1 MIGSSIGPYEII
13 ERLGAGGMGEVYLA
27 RDGRLNRHVAL
38 KSLSD
43 PSLDIP
49 DARDRLLQEARAAAR
64 LSHPNIAAIHDILD
78 CGPRPC
84 IVMEYVQ
91 GETLAARLARGPM
104 PPAQAVSVG
113 IQLADGLEHAHAAG
127 VFHRD
132 LKPAN
137 VILTAD
143 GTAKILDFGVARI
156 REIAPDDTT
165 AATLADIAGA
175 QVGQVAGTPGYMAP
189 EQLMG
194 RPASARSDIYSLGVL
209 LFELVTGHRA
219 FAASDFMGLALA
231 ILNGPMPLAHDENPG
246 VPEEVSAVIAR
257 AMAREPRERYQS
269 ASEVK
274 AALQRAARKLMEQS
288 TTAAVPLPVRG
299 RDRRADETRPAPT
312 PAKTA
317 ARRRWLTGWR
327 LAATVGVALAVCVLV
342 VWVAMTSLRA
352 ASPIVA
358 VLPLIGDDLSRDY
371 VGVGVSDSLITA
383 LARVRPVT
391 VVSGEETGRYLGVPY
406 DSAKIARNHGATLLV
421 AGNVHEAG
429 EHVSFSVKL
438 LRPDGRVVASNDYEG
453 AKGELFAL
461 QRKAASDLIGALG
474 VTLTPAERQQ
484 MDRRPTANVDAY
496 ADYSMG
502 RALLDRYDIG
512 GNIVKAVS
520 AFERATSK
528 DPNFAGAH
536 AGLGEAYWRRYMSD
550 QDPQWVQPA
559 IDAVNRA
566 LKLAPDDPKC
576 RLTLATIYL
585 NAPGI
590 TGPGKYDQAVA
601 AIQRALTTQPNND
614 EAHRLMAQVR
624 AAQHRSEDAVREYEQ
639 AIAIRPT
646 YLENYIALG
655 NFQFRAGRFDDAGAA
670 YRRVTEIQ
678 PDSPLGFLNL
688 GARLME
694 GRNNQAALEHF
705 KRVLELDANN
715 SIAYSN
721 IGTIHYYEG
730 RYDEAVRAY
739 EHAVGLAPR
748 NAISHRNLGD
758 AYQRL
763 GERDK
768 ARAEY
773 QRAADLT
780 DELLKVNPRDA
791 RMEASHGLYTAKAG
805 QWADAIRHAEHAIAL
820 APADATVLYKCAVVH
835 ALAGQPEEAVKSLR
849 QAIAHGYSRQ
859 FARTDDDLQSIRTL
873 PQVDSLLKDQR

>member
-1 MIGSSIGPYEII
+1 MIGSSIGPYEVL
-13 ERLGAGGMGEVYLA
+13 ERLGAGGMGDVYLA
-27 RDGRLNRHVAL
+27 RDARLNRQVAL

-49 DARDRLLQEARAAAR
+49 DARARLLQEARAAAR
-64 LSHPNIAAIHDILD
+64 LTHPNIAAIHDILD
-78 CGPRPC
+78 CDPRPC

-91 GETLAARLARGPM
+91 GETLAAIVARGPM
-104 PPAQAVSVG
+104 PAAQALSIG
-113 IQLADGLEHAHAAG
+113 IQLADGLAHAHAAG
-127 VFHRD
+127 VIHRD

-137 VILTAD
+137 VILTAE

-156 REIAPDDTT
+156 RELAPDDTT
-165 AATLADIAGA
+165 TATLAEAPRSQA
-175 QVGQVAGTPGYMAP
+175 GQVSGTPAYMAP

-194 RPASARSDIYSLGVL
+194 RPASVRSDLYSLGML

-219 FAASDFMGLALA
+219 FAAPDFMGLALA
-231 ILNGPMPLAHDENPG
+231 ILNAPTPIAHAENPA
-246 VPEEVSAVIAR
+246 VPDEVSAIITR
-257 AMAREPRERYQS
+257 AIAREPRDRYQS
-269 ASEVK
+269 ASELK
-274 AALQRAARKLMEQS
+274 SALQHAARALMDQS
-288 TTAAVPLPVRG
+288 TTAAVPLPTPGAGQTGEARSMPL
-299 RDRRADETRPAPT
+299 PATT
-312 PAKTA
+312 PV
-317 ARRRWLTGWR
+317 RRRWLAGWR
-327 LAATVGVALAVCVLV
+327 LAASTAAALAVCLLVLWLTV
-342 VWVAMTSLRA
+342 IGPQA
-352 ASPIVA
+352 ASPIIA
-358 VLPLIGDDLSRDY
+358 VLPLIGDDLARD
-371 VGVGVSDSLITA
+371 VGAGVSDSLITA

-391 VVSGEETGRYLGVPY
+391 VVSGEETGRYLGVPH

-429 EHVSFSVKL
+429 GHVSFSVKL

-461 QRKAASDLIGALG
+461 QRKAANDLITALG

-484 MDRRPTANVDAY
+484 IDRRPTANVDAY
-496 ADYSMG
+496 TDYSTG
-502 RALLDRYDIG
+502 RALLDRFDIP

-520 AFERATSK
+520 AFERATSQ

-576 RLTLATIYL
+576 RLTLAAIYL

-590 TGPGKYDQAVA
+590 GGPAKYDQAVA
-601 AIQRALTTQPNND
+601 EIQQALTTQPNND

-624 AAQHRSEDAVREYEQ
+624 AAQHRPEDAVREYEQ

-646 YLENYIALG
+646 YLGNYIALG
-655 NFQFRAGRFDDAGAA
+655 NFQFHAGRFDDAAAA

-678 PDSPLGFLNL
+678 ADSPLGFLNL
-688 GARLME
+688 GARFME
-694 GRNNQAALEHF
+694 AGKNQKALENF
-705 KRVLELDANN
+705 KRALDLDANN
-715 SIAYSN
+715 DIAYSN

-739 EHAVGLAPR
+739 EHAVRLAPR

-758 AYQRL
+758 AYVRV
-763 GERDK
+763 GATEK

-773 QRAADLT
+773 QVAVDLT
-780 DELLKVNPRDA
+780 NDLLKVNPDA
-791 RMEASHGLYTAKAG
+791 RTLADHALYSAKAG
-805 QWADAIRHAEHAIAL
+805 HPSEAIGYAARAVTL
-820 APADATVLYKCAVVH
+820 APDNPNVLYKSAVVH
-835 ALAGQPEEAVKSLR
+835 VLCGQQAEAVKLLQR
-849 QAIAHGYSRQ
+849 AIARGYSRQ

-873 PQVDSLLKDQR
+873 PQVDAMLKDAR